1 MQEVLQS
8 RVPAPAA
15 GREIAAWLAERF
27 TYLGGDGWREQ
38 IENGRVLR
46 NGARAVTG
54 EVLRAGDL
62 IAFHPAPAPAAAH
75 PAIPILHDDEDLL
88 AVDKPAHFVAHEAS
102 AFAPTL
108 LHELPRAGAN
118 GAELAF
124 VHRLDRETSGVLLLA
139 RHAGATQ
146 HLQRQFEA
154 RLVQKD
160 YLAIVH
166 GRVAST
172 SMLIDAPI
180 GPAPQ
185 SVVAA
190 RRGVCAT
197 GTRGARAA
205 ATEVAVE
212 RHFDAHTL
220 LRVRPRTGRTHQI
233 RVHLAHVGH
242 AIVGDKL
249 YGQCDARYLEYT
261 AHLKA
266 GGDPAWP
273 GQLATGRQMLHASEL
288 RCLHP
293 RDGSALHLAAPVPD
307 DMRRCLA
314 SLGSADQ
321 AVHPAAAADKPPGT
335 PPRDQTPRTR
345 LAAERQTFGSAGS
358 STLALEGEP

>member
-1 MQEVLQS
+1 MQRILQS
-8 RVPAPAA
+8 RVPALAA

-27 TYLGGDGWREQ
+27 TYLGGDDWREQ
-38 IENGRVLR
+38 IERGRVLR
-46 NGARAVTG
+46 NGARVATG
-54 EVLRAGDL
+54 DVLCAGDL
-62 IAFHPAPAPAAAH
+62 IAFHPPATPATSRL
-75 PAIPILHDDEDLL
+75 PIPILHDDEDLL
-88 AVDKPAHFVAHEAS
+88 AVDKPAHLVAHETS

-108 LHELPRAGAN
+108 LHGLSARAGAN
-118 GAELAF
+118 GEQLAF

-139 RHAGATQ
+139 RHAGAAQ

-154 RLVQKD
+154 GAVQKD

-166 GRVAST
+166 GQVASG

-180 GPAPQ
+180 GPAAQ

-190 RRGVCAT
+190 RRAVCAASSH
-197 GTRGARAA
+197 GARAA
-205 ATEVAVE
+205 ATEITVE
-212 RHFDAHTL
+212 RRFAAHTL

-233 RVHLAHVGH
+233 RVHLAHLGH

-249 YGQCDARYLEYT
+249 YGQSDARYLDYI

-293 RDGSALHLAAPVPD
+293 RDEMALHLLAPLPD
-307 DMRRCLA
+307 DMQRCLA
-314 SLGSADQ
+314 SLE
-321 AVHPAAAADKPPGT
+321 GT
-335 PPRDQTPRTR
+335 
-345 LAAERQTFGSAGS
+345 G
-358 STLALEGEP
+358 

>member
-1 MQEVLQS
+1 MRRVLQS
-8 RVPAPAA
+8 RVPALAA

-27 TYLGGDGWREQ
+27 TYLGGDDWREQ
-38 IENGRVLR
+38 MERGRVLR
-46 NGARAVTG
+46 NGARVATG

-62 IAFHPAPAPAAAH
+62 IAFHPAPTPAVAR

-88 AVDKPAHFVAHEAS
+88 AVDKPAHLVAHETS

-108 LHELPRAGAN
+108 LHGLSALADTN
-118 GAELAF
+118 GAQLAF

-139 RHAGATQ
+139 RHAGAT
-146 HLQRQFEA
+146 HDLQRQFETG
-154 RLVQKD
+154 LVQKD

-166 GRVAST
+166 GQVASA
-172 SMLIDAPI
+172 SMVIDAPI

-185 SVVAA
+185 SLVKA
-190 RRGVCAT
+190 RRGVCAA

-205 ATEVAVE
+205 ATEITVE
-212 RHFDAHTL
+212 RRFAAHTL

-233 RVHLAHVGH
+233 RVHLAHIGH

-249 YGQCDARYLEYT
+249 YAESDARYLEYT

-266 GGDPAWP
+266 GGDPTWP

-293 RDGSALHLAAPVPD
+293 RDGRALHLSAPVPED
-307 DMRRCLA
+307 IQHCLA
-314 SLGSADQ
+314 SL
-321 AVHPAAAADKPPGT
+321 V
-335 PPRDQTPRTR
+335 R
-345 LAAERQTFGSAGS
+345 
-358 STLALEGEP
+358 